1 MALPTAKCARDTKN
15 AEYAIFAKY
24 AKHAKHAKH
33 AIHANYA
40 NYAKHAKPKVGRGRG
55 VHESSYGT
63 VVAAGQCQLHFLTFH
78 VSVVNQFHCL
88 EPQPM

>member
-24 AKHAKHAKH
+24 AK
-33 AIHANYA
+33 
-40 NYAKHAKPKVGRGRG
+40 YAKHAKPKVGRGRG
-55 VHESSYGT
+55 VHEWSYGT
-63 VVAAGQCQLHFLTFH
+63 VVAAAQCQLHFLTFH